1 MQIGSCILIY
11 ELGAIFHGSQYL
23 ESPILN
29 VFYNIGPRMCKSRC
43 IRTVGCNSFNF
54 VKDLMYCEL
63 LNSTQSVIPVDREHY
78 MYSNMSTWTI
88 DQDACWPNPCLED
101 TCVIVYGGLP
111 ICIPF
116 EKSEYIGCFSDDGDR
131 HFKYAHKYFGN
142 SMSLAACRTHCGA
155 HGYRFAGLQ
164 YYAYCYCGNDWINSK
179 YPKVSESECNTYCY
193 GEPKRNCGGYRKN
206 SIYIV

>member
-1 MQIGSCILIY
+1 MGREWDPKMKEVEINNRLDKLKERHRNQ
-11 ELGAIFHGSQYL
+11 E
-23 ESPILN
+23 
-29 VFYNIGPRMCKSRC
+29 VT
-43 IRTVGCNSFNF
+43 TVEFGDAASH
-54 VKDLMYCEL
+54 L
-63 LNSTQSVIPVDREHY
+63 LH
-78 MYSNMSTWTI
+78 

-164 YYAYCYCGNDWINSK
+164 ITVQQAKVADRRPEGNPAAINGLFKTVEDITASRFGVFK
-179 YPKVSESECNTYCY
+179 DDQNYVNHCALKSS
-193 GEPKRNCGGYRKN
+193 
-206 SIYIV
+206 